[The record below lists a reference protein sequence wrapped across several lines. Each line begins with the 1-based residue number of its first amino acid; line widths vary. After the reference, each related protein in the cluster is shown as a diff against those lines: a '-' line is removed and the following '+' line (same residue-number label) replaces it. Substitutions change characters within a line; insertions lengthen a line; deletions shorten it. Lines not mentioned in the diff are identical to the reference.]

1 MARRM
6 DLLNQITRQ
15 LSVLATEIAL
25 ENRSNRMTLNSDV
38 EDIYCGF
45 VNRLC
50 GWELSNLNEEAQNFP
65 GIDLAD
71 RKRGIAVQITASATG
86 EKLKHT
92 LKVFFKNNQDKQFKR
107 LSC

>member
-38 EDIYCGF
+38 ETIYCGF

-50 GWELSNLNEEAQNFP
+50 GWELGNLNEEAQNFP

-71 RKRGIAVQITASATG
+71 RKRGIAVQITASATN
-86 EKLKHT
+86 EKVKHT
-92 LKVFFKNNQDKQFKR
+92 LKTFFKYKQD
-107 LSC
+107 